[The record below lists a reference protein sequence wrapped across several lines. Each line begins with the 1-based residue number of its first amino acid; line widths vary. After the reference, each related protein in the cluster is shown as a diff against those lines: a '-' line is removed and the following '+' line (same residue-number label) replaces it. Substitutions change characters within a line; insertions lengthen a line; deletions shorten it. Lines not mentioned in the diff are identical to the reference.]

1 MLALVMGPLLMPA
14 LLFGILTLAQSR
26 AKSQIEKPLEI
37 AIVGADRAP
46 ELVKWL
52 AAEGIER
59 KTLAG
64 DPDAAIRS
72 QDEDAYLRIGDD
84 FGGQWT
90 SGAPALVEIVPDSTR
105 QDSNI
110 PVRRLE
116 NPLQRSGQQVGAPR
130 QLTPGI
136 NQAVATQL

>member
-1 MLALVMGPLLMPA
+1 MFLRPPGSTRTYT
-14 LLFGILTLAQSR
+14 LFPYTTLFRSILTLAQGR
-26 AKSQIEKPLEI
+26 AKSQIEKPLQV

-59 KTLAG
+59 KTLDG

-84 FGGQWT
+84 FGEQWKI
-90 SGAPALVEIVPDSTR
+90 GRAHV
-105 QDSNI
+105 
-110 PVRRLE
+110 
-116 NPLQRSGQQVGAPR
+116 
-130 QLTPGI
+130 
-136 NQAVATQL
+136 